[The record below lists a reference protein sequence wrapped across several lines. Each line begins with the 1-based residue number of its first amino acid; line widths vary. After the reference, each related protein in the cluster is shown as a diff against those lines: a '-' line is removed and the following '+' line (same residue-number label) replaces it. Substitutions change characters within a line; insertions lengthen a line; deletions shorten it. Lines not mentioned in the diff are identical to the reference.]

1 MRVQIMKVRMRAV
14 GVRMTLSID
23 YRVDKRSDEE
33 QNEEQQSSE
42 EDMDGVIPLIPP
54 YTLQQG
60 VSVTIGGSRP
70 LDIFS
75 QFVTRDMLQH
85 I

>member
-1 MRVQIMKVRMRAV
+1 MRVQTMKVRMRAV
-14 GVRMTLSID
+14 GEDDFESID
-23 YRVDKRSDEE
+23 YRADKRSDKE
-33 QNEEQQSSE
+33 QNEEEQSSE
-42 EDMDGVIPLIPP
+42 EDMDGVIPLISP

-75 QFVTRDMLQH
+75 QFVPRDILQH